1 MKRQSA
7 TDYLFANPLTL
18 WTGLALKTGE
28 MMMAS
33 AQVIGHRTARI
44 ASAGA
49 APSLR
54 DRREF
59 ALMGREKLEA
69 ATESAQAIATHMF
82 SLNQQVGTLAFKQ
95 VMAGAT
101 GMMSL
106 AASSTVAQS
115 GKIQARLMS
124 DTISSSTH
132 AASRLADSV
141 ARIAQHGLQPIHSRA
156 TANARRLAKLKKQES
171 GR

>member
-7 TDYLFANPLTL
+7 TIYSFANPFTL

-49 APSLR
+49 APSPH

-59 ALMGREKLEA
+59 RLMGQEKLEA

-82 SLNQQVGTLAFKQ
+82 SLNRQIGVLAFEQ
-95 VMAGAT
+95 IMAGAT
-101 GMMSL
+101 GAMSL

-115 GKIQARLMS
+115 AKVQARLMS
-124 DTISSSTH
+124 DTVSNSTH

-141 ARIAQHGLQPIHSRA
+141 ARIAQHGLKPIHSRA
-156 TANARRLAKLKKQES
+156 TANAKRLAKLKK
-171 GR
+171 